1 MTVHAGPAQL
11 RTWSKQVTLESDA
24 LDIESGVFTWENPR
38 KIALSLRNSALQS
51 TRRKADPYHS
61 AMSMLTFF
69 INRAG
74 KNLAPKQRR
83 ILEQAKRELRL
94 LFGRPRVT
102 ARPRGNRIA

>member
-1 MTVHAGPAQL
+1 
-11 RTWSKQVTLESDA
+11 
-24 LDIESGVFTWENPR
+24 
-38 KIALSLRNSALQS
+38 
-51 TRRKADPYHS
+51 
-61 AMSMLTFF
+61 MSMLTFF